1 VMSFTGA
8 NQTAVIST
16 GDLDI
21 GANSVVT
28 LARPIVDNGSAT
40 VAIASRTL
48 LNQGINFNTAV
59 AASSENRVSLRS
71 AGRYH
76 RLKVTPT
83 GANWNNAISV
93 DVDVTPQGV
102 R

>member
-1 VMSFTGA
+1 MTYTGA
-8 NQTAVIST
+8 NQTGYIAT
-16 GDLDI
+16 GDLDV

-40 VAIASRTL
+40 VSIASRTL
-48 LNQGINFNTAV
+48 LDQSVTFNTPV
-59 AASSENRVSLRS
+59 AASSENRVPLRS

-76 RLKVTPT
+76 RLKITPT
-83 GANWNNAISV
+83 GSSWKNAISV